1 MILYF
6 YDYDIVNM
14 NYEWRQSC
22 QQCSG
27 WMYDLNHESLQYTPE
42 KDYPV
47 HLFPDNIINN
57 KLKPTMITK
66 SNIEKQI
73 NDLIKYLKENQ
84 ITMSEAKVFLRYVG
98 INNNAQQYV
107 LNNYNIITKY
117 ELPSAWYQSD
127 KISLFVDVP
136 MHLLMLGV
144 VKSVMLKVGA
154 CLREIKQN
162 TKFIQLTHGI
172 LGHIKK

>member
-42 KDYPV
+42 KDYPI

-73 NDLIKYLKENQ
+73 NDLLNYLKENQ
-84 ITMSEAKVFLRYVG
+84 ITIGKTGRIKRTILTFTNRY
-98 INNNAQQYV
+98 N
-107 LNNYNIITKY
+107 LPPIII
-117 ELPSAWYQSD
+117 
-127 KISLFVDVP
+127 ISY
-136 MHLLMLGV
+136 
-144 VKSVMLKVGA
+144 
-154 CLREIKQN
+154 
-162 TKFIQLTHGI
+162 
-172 LGHIKK
+172 

>member
-1 MILYF
+1 
-6 YDYDIVNM
+6 M
-14 NYEWRQSC
+14 NFEWRQSC
-22 QQCSG
+22 KQCSG
-27 WMYDLNHESLQYTPE
+27 WMLDINHESLRYTPE
-42 KDYPV
+42 KGYPI

-73 NDLIKYLKENQ
+73 NDLIKYLIENK
-84 ITMSEAKVFLRYVG
+84 ITISEAKVFLRYVG
-98 INNNAQQYV
+98 INNNAQQYI
-107 LNNYNIITKY
+107 LNNYNTITSY

-127 KISLFVDVP
+127 NISIFVDVP

-154 CLREIKQN
+154 CLRELKQN
-162 TKFIQLTHGI
+162 TNFVQMTNGV